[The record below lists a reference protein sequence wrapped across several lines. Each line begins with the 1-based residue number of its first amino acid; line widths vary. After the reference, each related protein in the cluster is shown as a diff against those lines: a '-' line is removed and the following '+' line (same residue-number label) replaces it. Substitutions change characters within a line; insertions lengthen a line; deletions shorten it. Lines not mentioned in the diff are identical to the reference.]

1 MTSCFSFDFRSRTHS
16 LDLAQAK
23 QHQSMALLS
32 RLFRSKSD
40 SSVKKLGTA
49 DASSSSSP
57 SKSAGQCAPQPRRR
71 LMRVVRDAQSEGLEY
86 ENPHVIRKYTAGFWE
101 QTNVEREAAAA
112 ATCEDASDE
121 TTCRPLPY
129 TVYGH
134 TILKKHGSVDSNE
147 DSPPCIH
154 KHTSFNEE
162 VTIMEYDKKGKI
174 KTGHWAKVLQRL
186 NDTDEECD
194 SDSDLSSSDARDS
207 SASLSTLDSSQS
219 LDNVFISSEC
229 RCTVLA
235 VCVPLPEKQEG
246 GSEPSS
252 SPPHVKWTLD
262 DDSDSPARDS
272 RTPSVDSDSE
282 QPPKKSSKLD
292 SVSCSCPTE
301 DPTIDNDAT
310 AVKKTSSP
318 KLSSSPKRLWTM
330 VAAVDSDAD
339 MTIVDKMFQARINA
353 EGSSKKVLRLE
364 NEA

>member
-23 QHQSMALLS
+23 QHQSLARLS

-40 SSVKKLGTA
+40 SSVKKIGA
-49 DASSSSSP
+49 AEASSP
-57 SKSAGQCAPQPRRR
+57 SKAAGSAPSAPAPARRR

-101 QTNVEREAAAA
+101 QSNVEKEAA
-112 ATCEDASDE
+112 TEGGASDAK
-121 TTCRPLPY
+121 PLPY
-129 TVYGH
+129 TVCGH

-174 KTGHWAKVLQRL
+174 KTGQWAKLLQRQRL

-194 SDSDLSSSDARDS
+194 SDSDLSQSSSDARDS
-207 SASLSTLDSSQS
+207 GTSLSTLGSSQS
-219 LDNVFISSEC
+219 LDNVFFRTVRHATGEC
-229 RCTVLA
+229 RCNVRTVSA
-235 VCVPLPEKQEG
+235 PLPEEADDSS
-246 GSEPSS
+246 GSEPT
-252 SPPHVKWTLD
+252 SPVEVKWTLD
-262 DDSDSPARDS
+262 GESDSSARES

-292 SVSCSCPTE
+292 SVPCNCTKMTTTTIE
-301 DPTIDNDAT
+301 DPT
-310 AVKKTSSP
+310 AV
-318 KLSSSPKRLWTM
+318 KLSSSPK
-330 VAAVDSDAD
+330 
-339 MTIVDKMFQARINA
+339 
-353 EGSSKKVLRLE
+353 
-364 NEA
+364 